1 MVQPANQFSNYAAGW
16 GPQQQQLPGAKPF
29 AAPTPG
35 TAVKGVTGNAMQ
47 QSAAPPTLP
56 DVAGSWYDAVNP
68 NVVDYGPGTGG
79 YLGTDGQWEET
90 YGGGG
95 PNTGT
100 SPTYA
105 LGFNV
110 PTADYG
116 QQWINPAANPAGATG
131 GAPNFGWPQ
140 FGGGYTQSGATPSY
154 GLMAGANNALL
165 QGGPAAGAM
174 GALGGTMA
182 GNIAQM
188 FGGPTVAPYAGIPAA
203 VDPTNAMASML
214 SGQGNYGLVQDA
226 VRAGAQPVLDRLFE
240 DVMPQLRSSGIAAAN
255 PTGEIKDLNRI
266 VPRVMR
272 DITNAGTQAALGEYN
287 RAMGSRDAAASQM
300 SNLAQQAQQFG
311 SNLQQNALDNYR
323 QQVLGLGG
331 IGTDLLGQQ
340 SADMRAGLAMMP
352 QTIQTGMMPEQY
364 MQQYGQFQQGFEQA
378 ALQDAINRW
387 NFTQNQPLE
396 MANWYNQI
404 LSGVPGLG
412 STTTS
417 SVAGNPMAGA
427 AGGAMAGAGLGSL
440 LPSAAGA
447 QGLAAF
453 GGPIPLLLGAL
464 AGGFLS

>member
-1 MVQPANQFSNYAAGW
+1 
-16 GPQQQQLPGAKPF
+16 
-29 AAPTPG
+29 
-35 TAVKGVTGNAMQ
+35 
-47 QSAAPPTLP
+47 
-56 DVAGSWYDAVNP
+56 
-68 NVVDYGPGTGG
+68 
-79 YLGTDGQWEET
+79 
-90 YGGGG
+90 
-95 PNTGT
+95 
-100 SPTYA
+100 
-105 LGFNV
+105 
-110 PTADYG
+110 
-116 QQWINPAANPAGATG
+116 
-131 GAPNFGWPQ
+131 
-140 FGGGYTQSGATPSY
+140 
-154 GLMAGANNALL
+154 
-165 QGGPAAGAM
+165 
-174 GALGGTMA
+174 
-182 GNIAQM
+182 
-188 FGGPTVAPYAGIPAA
+188 
-203 VDPTNAMASML
+203 
-214 SGQGNYGLVQDA
+214 
-226 VRAGAQPVLDRLFE
+226 
-240 DVMPQLRSSGIAAAN
+240 
-255 PTGEIKDLNRI
+255 
-266 VPRVMR
+266 
-272 DITNAGTQAALGEYN
+272 
-287 RAMGSRDAAASQM
+287 M

>member
-16 GPQQQQLPGAKPF
+16 GPQPQQLPGAKPF
-29 AAPTPG
+29 PAPTPG
-35 TAVKGVTGNAMQ
+35 TAVKGVVGNTMQ
-47 QSAAPPTLP
+47 QSTSTPTFN
-56 DVAGSWYDAVNP
+56 DVAGDWYDTVNP
-68 NVVDYGPGTGG
+68 NNVDYGPGTGG
-79 YLGTDGQWEET
+79 YVGTDGQWEET

-100 SPTYA
+100 SPTYS
-105 LGFNV
+105 LGYPVGTPN
-110 PTADYG
+110 YG
-116 QQWINPAANPAGATG
+116 EVWQNPAANPVGATG

-188 FGGPTVAPYAGIPAA
+188 FGGPTVAPYAGIPAG
-203 VDPTNAMASML
+203 VDPTNAMAAML
-214 SGQGNYGLVQDA
+214 SGQGNYGVVQDA
-226 VRAGAQPVLDRLFE
+226 VRAGAQPMLDTLFE
-240 DVMPQLRSSGIAAAN
+240 DVMPQLRSRGISAAN

-272 DITNAGTQAALGEYN
+272 DITNMGTQATLGEYN

-331 IGTDLLGQQ
+331 LGTDLLGQQ

-364 MQQYGQFQQGFEQA
+364 MQQYGQFQQGFEQS

-412 STTTS
+412 SSQTS

-427 AGGAMAGAGLGSL
+427 AGGALAGGGIASMLNAGSNVALSTQPYLWPL
-440 LPSAAGA
+440 LI
-447 QGLAAF
+447 
-453 GGPIPLLLGAL
+453 GGGLLGAM
-464 AGGFLS
+464 S

>member
-16 GPQQQQLPGAKPF
+16 GPQPQQLPGAKPF
-29 AAPTPG
+29 PAPTPG
-35 TAVKGVTGNAMQ
+35 TAVKGVVGNTMQ
-47 QSAAPPTLP
+47 QSTSTPTFN
-56 DVAGSWYDAVNP
+56 DVAGDWYDTVNP
-68 NVVDYGPGTGG
+68 NNVDYGPGTGG
-79 YLGTDGQWEET
+79 YVGTDGQWEET

-100 SPTYA
+100 SPTYS
-105 LGFNV
+105 LGYPVGTPN
-110 PTADYG
+110 YG
-116 QQWINPAANPAGATG
+116 EVWQNPAANPVGATG

-188 FGGPTVAPYAGIPAA
+188 FGGPTVAPYAGIPAG
-203 VDPTNAMASML
+203 VDPTNAMAAML
-214 SGQGNYGLVQDA
+214 SGQGNYGVVQDA
-226 VRAGAQPVLDRLFE
+226 VRAGAQPMLDTLFE
-240 DVMPQLRSSGIAAAN
+240 DVMPQLRSRGISAAN

-272 DITNAGTQAALGEYN
+272 DITNMGTQATLGEYN

-331 IGTDLLGQQ
+331 LGTDLLGQQ

-364 MQQYGQFQQGFEQA
+364 MQQYGQFQQGFEQS

-412 STTTS
+412 SSQTS

-427 AGGAMAGAGLGSL
+427 AGGALAGGGIASMLNAGSL
-440 LPSAAGA
+440 TPLTSQPY
-447 QGLAAF
+447 LWPLLI
-453 GGPIPLLLGAL
+453 GGGLLGAM
-464 AGGFLS
+464 S